1 MLLMPFKTICLNYLQ
16 RVQEASGVL
25 SALSMTA
32 SFLMLAVQDQ
42 DPLFQSK
49 FIFSFFR
56 PVLLLRHL
64 WFVLFQHYISSRKQ
78 LIRCLILYIHITQ
91 RLNKIKIIFSLSVHR
106 CSYIIPT
113 SLFYQVN
120 GHCFKFATS
129 HKNMLP
135 SMPTWLVNAFF
146 IRINP

>member
-49 FIFSFFR
+49 FIFSFFLASS
-56 PVLLLRHL
+56 VTSSLMVYIVSTLHIG
-64 WFVLFQHYISSRKQ
+64 YISAADQ
-78 LIRCLILYIHITQ
+78 LSG
-91 RLNKIKIIFSLSVHR
+91 FVHTER
-106 CSYIIPT
+106 S
-113 SLFYQVN
+113 N
-120 GHCFKFATS
+120 
-129 HKNMLP
+129 
-135 SMPTWLVNAFF
+135 
-146 IRINP
+146 

>member
-25 SALSMTA
+25 SALSTTA

-49 FIFSFFR
+49 FVFYFFR

-64 WFVLFQHYISSRKQ
+64 WFVLFQHYILVTYQQ
-78 LIRCLILYIHITQ
+78 LISCLVLYIQ
-91 RLNKIKIIFSLSVHR
+91 KDLLK
-106 CSYIIPT
+106 
-113 SLFYQVN
+113 
-120 GHCFKFATS
+120 
-129 HKNMLP
+129 
-135 SMPTWLVNAFF
+135 
-146 IRINP
+146 